1 VEWDPNTTYCKLMS
15 AAQGQVGAQY
25 LLKSVFNRKES
36 SLVYTVTIA
45 HSSPQLCRLQL
56 IGRNDN
62 VECLD

>member
-1 VEWDPNTTYCKLMS
+1 MEWDPNTTYCKLMS
-15 AAQGQVGAQY
+15 ATQGQVGAQY

-56 IGRNDN
+56 VGRNDN